1 MIELPVITIF
11 SPKYCREE
19 EIARKIAEKL
29 NCGRIGADVLK
40 AASTRFGTTV
50 DGLERTMRGHSSV
63 FGSFTREKERNIVY
77 IKAAVAQA
85 LMGDDLVYLGMASH
99 LIPRTIGHVLRVC
112 LTATKDY
119 RCSTAVESGDFKSE
133 KDARKAVKKDE
144 MELAHWTNELFKK
157 SPWDKSLYDIKI
169 PVDKCTPEE
178 AAAVVCENAARD
190 VVRSSPDSRRAAED
204 FRLASEAHIELIK
217 QGHFDTDVACDD
229 GNITI
234 FINKHVLRLEP
245 LQKELE
251 KIASQVQG
259 VKKVHAKAGP
269 DFYKADIYRRQ
280 TFELPQKVLL
290 VDDETE
296 FVQTLSE
303 RLQIREFGTAVAYN
317 GEEAISMVKEE
328 EPEVMVLDL
337 RMPGIGG
344 LDVLKKL
351 KEEHPDVKVII
362 LTGHGTEKD
371 RELAMSL
378 GAFAYLEKPVDIE
391 MLSITMKEAYEKARR
406 EKSNDGKK

>member
-1 MIELPVITIF
+1 M
-11 SPKYCREE
+11 
-19 EIARKIAEKL
+19 
-29 NCGRIGADVLK
+29 
-40 AASTRFGTTV
+40 
-50 DGLERTMRGHSSV
+50 
-63 FGSFTREKERNIVY
+63 
-77 IKAAVAQA
+77 AQA
-85 LMGDDLVYLGMASH
+85 LKDDNLVYLGMASH
-99 LIPRTIGHVLRVC
+99 LIPRTATHILRVC
-112 LTATKDY
+112 LTAARDFRVSK
-119 RCSTAVESGDFKSE
+119 AMESGDFKSE
-133 KDARKAVKKDE
+133 KDARKAIKKDD

-169 PVDKCTPEE
+169 PANQCSPEE
-178 AAAVVCENAARD
+178 AAALVCENAARD
-190 VVRSSPDSRRAAED
+190 VVGSSKYSRQAVED
-204 FRLASEAHIELIK
+204 FRLASEARLALISH
-217 QGHFDTDVACDD
+217 GHFDSDVVCSEGDV
-229 GNITI
+229 TV

-251 KIASQVQG
+251 KIVSQVEG
-259 VKKVHAKAGP
+259 VGEVHSKVGP

-280 TFELPQKVLL
+280 DFELPQKVLL

-303 RLQIREFGTAVAYN
+303 RLQMREFGTAVAYN

-351 KEEHPDVKVII
+351 KEEHPEVEVII

-371 RELAMSL
+371 RELAMGL

-391 MLSITMKEAYEKARR
+391 LLSKTMKEAYEKAR
-406 EKSNDGKK
+406 KKK